1 MKIAM
6 IMLAAGNSRRFG
18 ANKLLYEIDGKP
30 MYLRTLETLQAAA
43 KKIPDSEIVIV
54 TQYEEIQKKAIE
66 MKIPVFINPRPEDGI
81 SLSLK
86 IGLECVSDTD
96 ACLFTVSDQPWL
108 AVETIVEL
116 TELFKKEEK
125 GMACTV
131 WEGRTGNP
139 CIFSNRYYQEL
150 RELSGDRGG
159 KVLIKKH
166 PEDVAYLQI
175 EDARE
180 LQDVDV
186 PDVLSQ

>member
-1 MKIAM
+1 MRLALV
-6 IMLAAGNSRRFG
+6 MLAAGNSRRFG
-18 ANKLLYEIDGKP
+18 ANKLLHEIDGKP
-30 MYLRTLETLQAAA
+30 MYLWTLEKLQEAAE
-43 KKIPDSEIVIV
+43 KIPDSEIVIV

-108 AVETIVEL
+108 TVETIVEL

-125 GMACTV
+125 GMACIV

-150 RELSGDRGG
+150 RELSDDRGG

-186 PDVLSQ
+186 PL

>member
-1 MKIAM
+1 MRIAFV
-6 IMLAAGNSRRFG
+6 MLAAGNSRRFG
-18 ANKLLYEIDGKP
+18 ANKLLYEIDGSP
-30 MYLRTLETLQAAA
+30 MYLRTLEKIQKAA
-43 KKIPDSEIVIV
+43 KVIPESEIVIV
-54 TQYEEIQKKAIE
+54 TQYEEIVRKATE
-66 MKIPVFINPRPEDGI
+66 LKIPVFINPRPEDGI

-86 IGLECVSDTD
+86 IGLECVQDTD
-96 ACLFTVSDQPWL
+96 ACLFTVADQPWL
-108 AVETIVEL
+108 TETTMIEL
-116 TELFKKEEK
+116 VELFKRKKK

-131 WEGRTGNP
+131 WENKTGNP
-139 CIFSNRYYQEL
+139 CIFASKYYQEL

-186 PDVLSQ
+186 PSALL